1 MIMST
6 VRLAI
11 SERHRPEVLRTLRV
25 LMGHA
30 TAKAG
35 CAGFSISQDLTHP
48 ETLTICDQWATREA
62 LDEHLRSAEYRL
74 LLAVIDM
81 SVTPPEIS
89 FDDYEHIGGLD
100 LVQTVR
106 ASRPPIQMGELP

>member
-11 SERHRPEVLRTLRV
+11 SERHRFEVLRTLRV

-35 CAGFSISQDLTHP
+35 CAGFSIAQDVADP
-48 ETLTICDQWATREA
+48 ETLTICEQWTTREG
-62 LDEHLRSAEYRL
+62 LDAHVRSADYRL
-74 LLAVIDM
+74 LLAVIDL
-81 SVTPPEIS
+81 SLTSPEIS
-89 FDDYEHIGGLD
+89 FDDLGHLGGLE
-100 LVQTVR
+100 LVQALRRPRPTVR
-106 ASRPPIQMGELP
+106 NGELP